1 MKHFDLAR
9 GFTLIELLVTL
20 AVAAILLGIAVPGL
34 RSMLLSNRLAT
45 TANDVVTALNLARSE
60 AIKRNSRV
68 DFNAD
73 GSVSI
78 TAGATTTT
86 IAGAIALPP
95 NINLGSVQ
103 ALQATP
109 TGFLQT
115 AGATGGYTGL
125 AADVGTSGL
134 SSGNHRCIYLATG
147 VATSTCVVSGA
158 CPNAQPNPC
167 NQ

>member
-1 MKHFDLAR
+1 MKHPPR
-9 GFTLIELLVTL
+9 GFTLIELMVTL
-20 AVAAILLGIAVPGL
+20 AVAAILLAVGVPGL
-34 RSMLLSNRLAT
+34 RNILLSNRLAT
-45 TANDVVTALNLARSE
+45 TANDVVVALNLARSE
-60 AIKRNSRV
+60 AIKRNTRV
-68 DFNAD
+68 DFNAV
-73 GSVSI
+73 GSVSV
-78 TAGATTTT
+78 TVGATPTT

-95 NINLGSVQ
+95 GISLGSVQ

-115 AGATGGYTGL
+115 AGATGGYSGL

-134 SSGNHRCIYLATG
+134 SSDNHRCIYLATG